1 MRFGG
6 RRLGMLAASDLRERV
21 MSKVLLDAAGEN
33 DGLRWPRRDG
43 LKWPHFAS
51 VVLSG

>member
-1 MRFGG
+1 VRGVRG
-6 RRLGMLAASDLRERV
+6 VQRLVALERRIGEQR
-21 MSKVLLDAAGEN
+21 LDEN